1 MSFLRIYINI
11 ALIAIYGILLYS
23 MIASISGKISQKNE
37 NSVII
42 DVQGMGYLVA
52 IPQAELTQLRVNS
65 EITLRT
71 YLVVKED
78 ALDLYGSQNPKVLDW
93 FKMLLNVK
101 GIGPKSALSIVSI
114 ARPED
119 LSVALQAES
128 VDILTN
134 CGISKKV
141 AERIILELKNKA
153 KNLIDIK
160 DAPSVKSVTLNSEAL
175 QALEALGYSRDHAR
189 EALKDAKGDDV
200 ETKIRSA
207 LRALGK

>member
-1 MSFLRIYINI
+1 LRIYINI

>member
-1 MSFLRIYINI
+1 MRIYINI

>member
-1 MSFLRIYINI
+1 
-11 ALIAIYGILLYS
+11 

>member
-1 MSFLRIYINI
+1 
-11 ALIAIYGILLYS
+11 YGILLYS

-65 EITLRT
+65 KITLRT